1 MLRGIAAA
9 TSSASAAP
17 IPVRQAQ
24 AAAAS
29 ANAGTQTNAVVAV
42 EAPAPQGTLAVAP
55 QEFRFNSTEFVYRQD
70 IGRIIL
76 IGQSPVT
83 GERKIQIPSEEAL
96 RAYERTIKAEEQRSL
111 LAAPTQVEPSP
122 APTPETQCGA
132 GPHAEGIACAQPG
145 ASVDGCAGRRSRRS
159 IGERVGL
166 GTGITGSTSRPRGA
180 FFHARCWTATGP
192 MTGLRRL
199 RFTAPRWL

>member
-17 IPVRQAQ
+17 IPVREAP

-29 ANAGTQTNAVVAV
+29 ANAGSQPSAVTPV
-42 EAPAPQGTLAVAP
+42 EAAAPQGSLAAAP
-55 QEFRFNSTEFVYRQD
+55 QVFRYSSTEFVYRQD

-96 RAYERTIKAEEQRSL
+96 RAYERTIKADEQRSL
-111 LAAPTQVEPSP
+111 LAPAPQPEPVEPKHTA
-122 APTPETQCGA
+122 APF
-132 GPHAEGIACAQPG
+132 
-145 ASVDGCAGRRSRRS
+145 V
-159 IGERVGL
+159 
-166 GTGITGSTSRPRGA
+166 
-180 FFHARCWTATGP
+180 TATKAP
-192 MTGLRRL
+192 PLPSL
-199 RFTAPRWL
+199 PQALTAALGSGDPSSGAVDVSA

>member
-17 IPVRQAQ
+17 LPVREAP

-29 ANAGTQTNAVVAV
+29 ADANAQSS
-42 EAPAPQGTLAVAP
+42 AVAP
-55 QEFRFNSTEFVYRQD
+55 VESLSPQSSFSVAPQDFRFNSTQFVYRQD

-96 RAYERTIKAEEQRSL
+96 RAYERTIRAEEQRSL
-111 LAAPTQVEPSP
+111 LTPATQGDVVPTSTPQPQPQTTAPANTPKPS
-122 APTPETQCGA
+122 A
-132 GPHAEGIACAQPG
+132 
-145 ASVDGCAGRRSRRS
+145 
-159 IGERVGL
+159 
-166 GTGITGSTSRPRGA
+166 GTGLAQALSAVVGGGQS
-180 FFHARCWTATGP
+180 
-192 MTGLRRL
+192 GLVSVS
-199 RFTAPRWL
+199 A

>member
-17 IPVRQAQ
+17 LPVRE

-29 ANAGTQTNAVVAV
+29 AYAGSQPGAVTPV
-42 EAPAPQGTLAVAP
+42 EPAAPQGSLAAAP
-55 QEFRFNSTEFVYRQD
+55 QVFRYSSTEFVYRQD

-96 RAYERTIKAEEQRSL
+96 RAYERTIKADEQRSL
-111 LAAPTQVEPSP
+111 LAPAPQPEPVEPKHTA
-122 APTPETQCGA
+122 APFVTTTKAPPLPSLPQALTAALGSGDPSSGA
-132 GPHAEGIACAQPG
+132 
-145 ASVDGCAGRRSRRS
+145 VDVSA
-159 IGERVGL
+159 
-166 GTGITGSTSRPRGA
+166 
-180 FFHARCWTATGP
+180 
-192 MTGLRRL
+192 
-199 RFTAPRWL
+199 